1 MKDNRYIEIKK
12 ENNEIVNHLTGE
24 YQRIAN
30 IYIKK
35 ARGYAVKNID
45 TEMKIND
52 TLKVLEEYDYKKVSF
67 YSVFENESDFID
79 LNIQKLSKQVKDPDR
94 IKTII
99 GVSLIVL
106 FIVAWFVISFKMKQ
120 TPVAPSVDN
129 IKYELVTDTKIKIT
143 WDAQNIATNGYYVWL
158 EDSNGDIQG
167 KYNVMEETYTF
178 TIDKNKTYTFYVQ
191 IKKTDYFAASI
202 PTELIY
208 EGNSQN

>member
-1 MKDNRYIEIKK
+1 MIWIDIDEEPSGKVYKKLIE
-12 ENNEIVNHLTGE
+12 
-24 YQRIAN
+24 
-30 IYIKK
+30 
-35 ARGYAVKNID
+35 YAC
-45 TEMKIND
+45 KIND

-120 TPVAPSVDN
+120 TPVAPSVEN

-208 EGNSQN
+208 EGNS